1 MKNKVLIIFKY
12 PHGWNKNVVRKFK
25 NYYDTELLYI
35 SDYADQSFEET
46 VNNIN
51 EVIYSKNIK
60 IAVFDVDYF
69 KFINLFFI
77 KKINVKK
84 KILITGDDFELHN
97 INSITASECDLVLSH
112 CPLSVL
118 KYKEK
123 GYEAYIFHFERGD
136 IITGNNEK
144 KEIDVLFFGHL
155 TPDRKEILS
164 YIEKEGIKLKN
175 VGHEGTVSGLPEEEL
190 LNLISKSKIVIN
202 LSKSRTT
209 SVTDYSSE
217 KVYKFYYQFKGRI
230 IMAGLNGA
238 ACVSEYSPGQELL
251 FNSDEVP
258 TFFTKQEC
266 VEVLKKLLKDDE
278 LLQNCTQK
286 FANKTYELCD
296 DKKNF
301 EPIFDAIERPNN
313 RKVKLIKIPYW
324 YTRIVAKQ
332 ILLRNIKLS
341 TFTKKIIQFNLIFKI
356 TENSSLVAK
365 FLITI
370 ESVLNIIWYSI
381 ISIFKNKK

>member
-1 MKNKVLIIFKY
+1 MKNKVLIVFKY
-12 PHGWNKNVVRKFK
+12 PHGWNKNVVQKFN
-25 NYYDTELLYI
+25 NYYDTEHVYVSNYPDKNFKEI
-35 SDYADQSFEET
+35 VEDI
-46 VNNIN
+46 NNI
-51 EVIYSKNIK
+51 IQSKNIQ
-60 IAVFDVDYF
+60 IVVFDVDYF

-77 KKINVKK
+77 KEIKAKK

-118 KYKEK
+118 KYREK
-123 GYEAYIFHFERGD
+123 GYESYVFHFEKGEKA
-136 IITGNNEK
+136 TNYNEE
-144 KEIDVLFFGHL
+144 KEVDVLFFGHL

-175 VGHEGTVSGLPEEEL
+175 VGHEGTISGLPENEL

-202 LSKSRTT
+202 LSKSRST

-217 KVYKFYYQFKGRI
+217 KTYQFYYQFKGRI
-230 IMAGLNGA
+230 ILAGLNGA

-251 FNSDEVP
+251 YNSDEVP

-266 VEVLKKLLKDDE
+266 VEILKKLLKDEE
-278 LLQNCTQK
+278 LLKNYTLK
-286 FANKTYELCD
+286 FANKTYEISD
-296 DKKNF
+296 DKNNF
-301 EPIFDAIERPNN
+301 EPIFNAIEKPNN
-313 RKVKLIKIPYW
+313 RKVKLLKIPHW
-324 YTRIVAKQ
+324 YARIAAKQ

-341 TFTKKIIQFNLIFKI
+341 TFTKKITQFNLIFKV
-356 TENSSLVAK
+356 TKNSSLVAK
-365 FLITI
+365 LLITI
-370 ESVLNIIWYSI
+370 ESILNIIWYSL